1 MHCLS
6 AQVNQFLAAHDLRPE
21 LTVRGAQLG
30 TIARMVAAGMGVS
43 LVPQMMI
50 ETELVTGCVALPFTP
65 PAPMREFNLVRNP
78 LRFESKA
85 AAAFHQETA
94 AAFSSQINAR

>member
-1 MHCLS
+1 M
-6 AQVNQFLAAHDLRPE
+6 
-21 LTVRGAQLG
+21 
-30 TIARMVAAGMGVS
+30 
-43 LVPQMMI
+43 
-50 ETELVTGCVALPFTP
+50 TGYIALPFTP

-85 AAAFHQETA
+85 AAAFHQEAT